1 MKSASLRSTTAL
13 TAIAIAILVPCTA
26 LAQDYGLSWYSI
38 DSGGGSSAGGAF
50 VLEGTIGQFDA
61 GSMSGG
67 SYELVGGFWSGLSA
81 STPLPC
87 PGDTNNDRRVD
98 LSDLSVLLGHF
109 GTPSGATLA
118 DGDLDSDGDVDLSDL
133 TFLLGSFGLTC
144 D

>member
-1 MKSASLRSTTAL
+1 MKSALSLNTTAVV
-13 TAIAIAILVPCTA
+13 AIAITLLAHGSAV
-26 LAQDYGLSWYSI
+26 AQDYGLSWYSI
-38 DSGGGSSAGGAF
+38 DSGGGSSTGGAF

-67 SYELVGGFWSGLSA
+67 SYELVGGFWAGASA

-87 PGDTNNDRRVD
+87 PGDTNGDRRVD

-118 DGDLDSDGDVDLSDL
+118 DGDIDADGDVDLSDL
-133 TFLLGSFGLTC
+133 TSLLGNFGLNC

>member
-1 MKSASLRSTTAL
+1 MKSTLSRKTAAVV
-13 TAIAIAILVPCTA
+13 AIAITLLVPCAA

-50 VLEGTIGQFDA
+50 VLEGTVGQFDA

-67 SYELVGGFWSGLSA
+67 GYELVGGFWGGASA

-87 PGDTNNDRRVD
+87 PGDTNGDRRVD

-118 DGDLDSDGDVDLSDL
+118 DGDVDSDGDVDLSDL
-133 TFLLGSFGLTC
+133 ALLLGVFGATC
-144 D
+144 P